1 METIKLSP
9 EELENLNG
17 INEGYASIITSLG
30 RIELEKLSLE
40 KQKQNLTLQF
50 EKLQAEEQDMAAI
63 LTKKY
68 GDGNINLDSG
78 EFTKLG

>member
-9 EELENLNG
+9 EELENLNS
-17 INEGYASIITSLG
+17 INEEYTSILISLG
-30 RIELEKLSLE
+30 RIETEKLSLE
-40 KQKQNLTLQF
+40 KQKQSLTLQF
-50 EKLQAEEQDMAAI
+50 EKLQSKEQDLAAS

-68 GDGNINLDSG
+68 GDGNIDLNTG

>member
-9 EELENLNG
+9 EELENLNS

-40 KQKQNLTLQF
+40 KQRQNLTLQF

>member
-9 EELENLNG
+9 EELENLNS
-17 INEGYASIITSLG
+17 INEGYASILTSLG

-40 KQKQNLTLQF
+40 KQRQNLTLQF
-50 EKLQAEEQDMAAI
+50 EKLQAKEQDMAAI

>member
-9 EELENLNG
+9 EELENLNS
-17 INEGYASIITSLG
+17 INEEYTSILISLG
-30 RIELEKLSLE
+30 RIETEKLSLE

-50 EKLQAEEQDMAAI
+50 EKLQSKEQDLAAA
-63 LTKKY
+63 LTQKY
-68 GDGNINLDSG
+68 GDGNIDLNTG

>member
-9 EELENLNG
+9 EELENLNS
-17 INEGYASIITSLG
+17 INEEYTSILISLG
-30 RIELEKLSLE
+30 RIETEKLSLE
-40 KQKQNLTLQF
+40 KQKQSLTLQF
-50 EKLQAEEQDMAAI
+50 EKLQAKEQDLAAA

-68 GDGNINLDSG
+68 GDGNIDLNTG

>member
-40 KQKQNLTLQF
+40 KQRQNLTLQF

-68 GDGNINLDSG
+68 GDGNIDLNTG

>member
-40 KQKQNLTLQF
+40 KQRQNLTLQF
-50 EKLQAEEQDMAAI
+50 EKLQAEEQDMASI

>member
-40 KQKQNLTLQF
+40 KQRQNLTLQF